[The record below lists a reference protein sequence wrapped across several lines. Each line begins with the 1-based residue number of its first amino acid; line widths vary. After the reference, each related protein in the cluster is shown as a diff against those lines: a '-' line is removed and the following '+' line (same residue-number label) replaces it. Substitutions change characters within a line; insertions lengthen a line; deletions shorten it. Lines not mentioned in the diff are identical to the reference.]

1 MTLFL
6 ILTLRNRNL
15 KQTIRLSYRVLS
27 SLMLYSALFSNKLLG
42 GWKFELKLEFC
53 FPLIADNLSRKN
65 SGPIFNSVETW
76 MRESMNFM
84 SSTTSK
90 SASTKLSGGSRVIRS
105 VEGGD
110 RTEEDDVVGSS
121 NGLSAGE
128 ESATSTRSDGKG
140 PSHHD
145 APLVI

>member
-1 MTLFL
+1 M
-6 ILTLRNRNL
+6 
-15 KQTIRLSYRVLS
+15 S
-27 SLMLYSALFSNKLLG
+27 
-42 GWKFELKLEFC
+42 
-53 FPLIADNLSRKN
+53 
-65 SGPIFNSVETW
+65 
-76 MRESMNFM
+76 ESINFM

-90 SASTKLSGGSRVIRS
+90 SASTKWSGGSRVIRS

-128 ESATSTRSDGKG
+128 ERATSTRSDGKG

-145 APLVI
+145 DPFVI